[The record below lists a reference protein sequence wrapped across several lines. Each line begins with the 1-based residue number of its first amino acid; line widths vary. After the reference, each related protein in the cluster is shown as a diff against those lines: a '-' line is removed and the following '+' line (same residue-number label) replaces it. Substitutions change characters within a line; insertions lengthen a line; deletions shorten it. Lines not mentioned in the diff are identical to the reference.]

1 MLRTK
6 MGGVDLN
13 LVWRYSEVFR
23 GASRERRQNA
33 FCPTD
38 GFSALEHLHAGCRAL
53 RWRCSGTN
61 AVLRGA
67 IPSDGVCATDLS
79 GKPARHRSLPVG
91 SSLEALPHGLSPTGA
106 AIDAGRCQRDARL
119 ADLRGLRPSCV
130 GRAGGADKFRPPPKK
145 YFFDSIG
152 Q

>member
-79 GKPARHRSLPVG
+79 GKPARHRSLRVG
-91 SSLEALPHGLSPTGA
+91 SSLEALP
-106 AIDAGRCQRDARL
+106 RL
-119 ADLRGLRPSCV
+119 DLRPLQEPLASRTLSSNGSSSTFGSKSSTVRRTMP
-130 GRAGGADKFRPPPKK
+130 
-145 YFFDSIG
+145 
-152 Q
+152 